1 MLHHPAMIGGWV
13 GRDLGRLTRAVI
25 RDRGVDLRSGRASG
39 RRSADSPLVARARG
53 SGALRGLGRE
63 TAGRWSLSV
72 LLLELRLLRRRRRR
86 GRGTLKSRRRR
97 RHVGRLLLLL
107 LWVRRRRQSTLT
119 NLPREYRA
127 KSSIIPRVADLRRR
141 LSGTDVLGRVHGA
154 RRASAA
160 FQLPAQHGNLVL
172 VPSDS
177 TGQPVVFG
185 YQRCA
190 TRQLTSA
197 SA

>member
-1 MLHHPAMIGGWV
+1 M
-13 GRDLGRLTRAVI
+13 
-25 RDRGVDLRSGRASG
+25 
-39 RRSADSPLVARARG
+39 
-53 SGALRGLGRE
+53 
-63 TAGRWSLSV
+63 
-72 LLLELRLLRRRRRR
+72 
-86 GRGTLKSRRRR
+86 
-97 RHVGRLLLLL
+97 GRLLLLL

-127 KSSIIPRVADLRRR
+127 ESSIIPRVADLRRR

-185 YQRCA
+185 YQRVRQGNSLLLQRELSLLHLVDLLTDQLHLLYLIPNYCKRLA
-190 TRQLTSA
+190 SSSNWDTRRQGADRAPIDDGWDAQVGAQESLL
-197 SA
+197 